1 MCCKNNLWRFGWL
14 ALLLPAG
21 AMLAADGI
29 RTERTL
35 KTTENPRISVS
46 NLKGTIVVRGWDKSE
61 VHAIWLTSSPR
72 IEVDLD
78 QMPAAGEAEKV
89 HFAAHLLDQPA
100 SADPSESADYTLEI
114 PAGSSLDIHNPDG
127 KITVEHLSGDEWI
140 ESVKASVSVT
150 DGTGRISVRSLNGD
164 IDLIRPTGRIEAS
177 SVMGNLSFK
186 ASASPMVRAHTT
198 GSGRIIFEG
207 TFVPSGDYVLSSY
220 QGDVEINCP
229 ASDSFELRAR
239 TVHGKVNNELQLNRK
254 NHVPFSYGSGL
265 FGVHNQGDATVEL
278 SSYSGT
284 IHLRPRP

>member
-1 MCCKNNLWRFGWL
+1 MSSKQKLSRWGWL
-14 ALLLPAG
+14 VMLVPAG
-21 AMLAADGI
+21 ALLAAEGG
-29 RTERTL
+29 RVEKTF
-35 KTTENPRISVS
+35 KTTENPRISLS

-61 VHAIWLTSSPR
+61 VHAVCLTTSPR
-72 IEVDLD
+72 VEIDCD

-89 HFAAHLLDQPA
+89 HFATHLLGEGTGDQNQ
-100 SADPSESADYTLEI
+100 SADYTLEV
-114 PAGSSLDIHNPDG
+114 PVGSSLDIHDPDG
-127 KITVEHLSGDEWI
+127 AITVQRVSGDQWI
-140 ESVKASVSVT
+140 ESVKASVSVS
-150 DGTGRISVRSLNGD
+150 DGAGHVSVRSLNGD

-177 SVMGNLSFK
+177 SVMGTLRFK
-186 ASASPMVRAHTT
+186 GSASPMVRAHTT

-207 TFVPSGDYVLSSY
+207 SFVPSGDYVLSSY
-220 QGDVEINCP
+220 QGDVEISCP

-278 SSYSGT
+278 SSYNGT

>member
-1 MCCKNNLWRFGWL
+1 MSSKQNLSRWGWL
-14 ALLLPAG
+14 VMLVPAG
-21 AMLAADGI
+21 ALLAAEGG
-29 RTERTL
+29 RVEKTF
-35 KTTENPRISVS
+35 KTTENPRISLS

-61 VHAIWLTSSPR
+61 VHAVCLTTSPR
-72 IEVDLD
+72 VEIDCD

-89 HFAAHLLDQPA
+89 HFATHLLGEGTGDQNQ
-100 SADPSESADYTLEI
+100 SADYTLEV
-114 PAGSSLDIHNPDG
+114 PVGSSLDIHDPDG
-127 KITVEHLSGDEWI
+127 AITVQRVSGDQWI
-140 ESVKASVSVT
+140 ESVKASVSVS
-150 DGTGRISVRSLNGD
+150 DGAGHVSVRSLNGD

-177 SVMGNLSFK
+177 SVMGTLRFK
-186 ASASPMVRAHTT
+186 GSASPMVRAHTT

-207 TFVPSGDYVLSSY
+207 SFVPSGDYVLSSY
-220 QGDVEINCP
+220 QGDVEISCP

-278 SSYSGT
+278 SSYNGT

>member
-1 MCCKNNLWRFGWL
+1 MLV
-14 ALLLPAG
+14 PAG
-21 AMLAADGI
+21 ALLAAEGG
-29 RTERTL
+29 RVEKTF
-35 KTTENPRISVS
+35 KTTENPRISLS

-61 VHAIWLTSSPR
+61 VHAVCLTTSPR
-72 IEVDLD
+72 VEIDCD

-89 HFAAHLLDQPA
+89 HFATHLLGEGTGDQNQ
-100 SADPSESADYTLEI
+100 SADYTLEV
-114 PAGSSLDIHNPDG
+114 PVGSSLDIHDPDG
-127 KITVEHLSGDEWI
+127 AITVQRVSGDQWI
-140 ESVKASVSVT
+140 ESVKASVSVS
-150 DGTGRISVRSLNGD
+150 DGAGHVSVRSLNGD

-177 SVMGNLSFK
+177 SVMGTLRFK
-186 ASASPMVRAHTT
+186 GSASPMVRAHTT

-207 TFVPSGDYVLSSY
+207 SFVPSGDYVLSSY
-220 QGDVEINCP
+220 QGDVEISCP

-278 SSYSGT
+278 SSYNGT

>member
-1 MCCKNNLWRFGWL
+1 MSSKQKLSRWGWL
-14 ALLLPAG
+14 VMLVPAG
-21 AMLAADGI
+21 ALLAAEGG
-29 RTERTL
+29 RVEKTF
-35 KTTENPRISVS
+35 KTTENPRISLS

-61 VHAIWLTSSPR
+61 VHAVCLTTSPR
-72 IEVDLD
+72 VEIDCD

-89 HFAAHLLDQPA
+89 HFATHLLGEGTGDQNQ
-100 SADPSESADYTLEI
+100 SADYTLEV
-114 PAGSSLDIHNPDG
+114 PVGSSLDIHDPDG
-127 KITVEHLSGDEWI
+127 AITVQRVSGDQWI
-140 ESVKASVSVT
+140 ESVKASVSVS
-150 DGTGRISVRSLNGD
+150 DGAGHVSVRSLNGD

-177 SVMGNLSFK
+177 SVMGTLRFK
-186 ASASPMVRAHTT
+186 GSTSPMVRAHTT

-207 TFVPSGDYVLSSY
+207 SFVPSGDYVLSSY
-220 QGDVEINCP
+220 QGDVEISCP

-278 SSYSGT
+278 SSYNGT